1 MREVYLRQLIA
12 GVVLFAVSIAVS
24 SCGATGKNEVFF
36 GKVVPPST
44 NILRYVNGD
53 EPESLDPPMSSGQ
66 PEARIFMALYEG
78 LVEYH
83 PKTLVPIP
91 AIAERWLENNDSS
104 EFVFHLRHNG
114 RWSNGQPITAND
126 FGYSIRRGL
135 SPEIASRR
143 ASRASYMK
151 YAKAYHSGA
160 VFVKDST
167 TNQFV
172 LEKDV

>member
-44 NILRYVNGD
+44 NVLRYVNGD

-66 PEARIFMALYEG
+66 PEARIYMALYEG

-83 PKTLVPIP
+83 PLNLFFICDIMLGGPMASRLPQMI
-91 AIAERWLENNDSS
+91 SS
-104 EFVFHLRHNG
+104 TVSGAAFHLN
-114 RWSNGQPITAND
+114 WLQEMPTLPIT
-126 FGYSIRRGL
+126 
-135 SPEIASRR
+135 
-143 ASRASYMK
+143 
-151 YAKAYHSGA
+151 
-160 VFVKDST
+160 
-167 TNQFV
+167 
-172 LEKDV
+172 